1 MNTYQL
7 SIKET
12 DDLSWAIQAAH
23 DLAGATEKDLA
34 TLKTKKWYHR
44 ILDVVTFSQ
53 GSKIQTLKNIE
64 TLAKLQEIVARVLVM
79 LSQQNAEISSAL
91 RDQSDL
97 LKNLQCQDMA
107 LLKAIRKIKYG
118 GTDQLDFGA
127 LDPDKK
133 ELLANLLLMVDPDAE
148 RNNHSRRYITSIL
161 SISNSALLDN
171 TYQIDAVD
179 MLNKKEQ
186 ELLYQMIMI
195 DRYLRDIDFDED
207 SDIVDNIGI
216 SKKRAREIQSAI
228 KTTAANVVPDFFVT
242 YYERVAD
249 SINAIT
255 DDDITFFHETGT
267 QNDAKAHTP
276 DEADT
281 GTCKP
286 DKIGARFTTS
296 AIECLDMIYIPNV
309 QPNETWVCENKVIH
323 ITGDNRCRGTM
334 KFINCIIRY
343 DEKKEVGSFIVE
355 YGGDLQFERCSFMGR
370 SHDNNQYIIKVEGNS
385 KETRFIDCYFWN
397 CINFMNTSSGVVFDH
412 CTINSLGSNFICRSW
427 SSKVVVNIEN
437 CSFSN
442 QSAFEFAMP
451 VSETKEGNAI
461 SCHSIHIINSS
472 FCGELFLDSAE
483 KSAKILT
490 EANGWSMVRET
501 YSLDAETIVIK
512 DSNFVGLMDILRGSE
527 YRISNT
533 TFSHCANIFTGMF
546 GYTSDTN
553 IQDCSFDHC
562 TKIAD
567 DISGKWNWY
576 DCAFKNCYNNLINT
590 GFSSVTR
597 IESCSF
603 IHWCACSEQNYNNHS
618 MLTFSRSKNREY
630 GAHCIQNCKFTSL
643 EANQAFVIKGSI
655 LDNISGYVATVASC
669 TFTDCNTK
677 RNSRKLIKEYD
688 YYLGFMKREIEKKVI
703 DVDYN
708 CTGWNNI

>member
-23 DLAGATEKDLA
+23 DLARATEKDLA

-133 ELLANLLLMVDPDAE
+133 DLLANLLLMADPDAE

-228 KTTAANVVPDFFVT
+228 KTTAANVVPDFFVS
-242 YYERVAD
+242 YYEKEMEMVNTIEEKGLVFEPETSHQAKCTASDIILKEWKQLEAIIKQLEKQKYVDPSFAIFFYDYELCGCEFPTKAYAIMMVEQELKKAYVPMSDKLNPYANGNLADLAFSHIRASFADAFRALREHIHRFGENTGLYHVALAME
-249 SINAIT
+249 AILDET
-255 DDDITFFHETGT
+255 NILDHVKELLHKELRENTFEYALRGLSYYVGLAEIESDDFQIETGFRRLLEILSST
-267 QNDAKAHTP
+267 WSYTLDPDLERDYERILENFAEIANKLARSVLRTDVFSKIQAEYAK
-276 DEADT
+276 
-281 GTCKP
+281 
-286 DKIGARFTTS
+286 
-296 AIECLDMIYIPNV
+296 
-309 QPNETWVCENKVIH
+309 
-323 ITGDNRCRGTM
+323 
-334 KFINCIIRY
+334 
-343 DEKKEVGSFIVE
+343 
-355 YGGDLQFERCSFMGR
+355 
-370 SHDNNQYIIKVEGNS
+370 
-385 KETRFIDCYFWN
+385 
-397 CINFMNTSSGVVFDH
+397 
-412 CTINSLGSNFICRSW
+412 
-427 SSKVVVNIEN
+427 
-437 CSFSN
+437 
-442 QSAFEFAMP
+442 
-451 VSETKEGNAI
+451 
-461 SCHSIHIINSS
+461 
-472 FCGELFLDSAE
+472 
-483 KSAKILT
+483 
-490 EANGWSMVRET
+490 
-501 YSLDAETIVIK
+501 
-512 DSNFVGLMDILRGSE
+512 LR
-527 YRISNT
+527 
-533 TFSHCANIFTGMF
+533 
-546 GYTSDTN
+546 
-553 IQDCSFDHC
+553 
-562 TKIAD
+562 
-567 DISGKWNWY
+567 
-576 DCAFKNCYNNLINT
+576 
-590 GFSSVTR
+590 
-597 IESCSF
+597 
-603 IHWCACSEQNYNNHS
+603 
-618 MLTFSRSKNREY
+618 
-630 GAHCIQNCKFTSL
+630 
-643 EANQAFVIKGSI
+643 
-655 LDNISGYVATVASC
+655 
-669 TFTDCNTK
+669 
-677 RNSRKLIKEYD
+677 
-688 YYLGFMKREIEKKVI
+688 
-703 DVDYN
+703 
-708 CTGWNNI
+708 